1 MSLCEKDKQH
11 GEEQQDSMLF
21 SDIAAQIRHI
31 RMWTTA
37 GCGRLCFF
45 NTLRVT
51 EHLLG
56 QHRAAEWENAG
67 NIGMSHL
74 AEASESAGEILL
86 GRTLSGNQGGWM
98 YSWLWGPPTSQ
109 DKGQAKDE
117 EGHGDSGTH
126 CHPLLMTRKTSRDTN
141 IPFWILCWGF
151 QLYILAVDHCVT
163 SGKLIFYQ
171 PQWRGA
177 QTFVLLLCEGAFS
190 RARG

>member
-1 MSLCEKDKQH
+1 MNIIGSDVVIFLLLVFFLGTSMCVDNMSLCEKDKQH

-21 SDIAAQIRHI
+21 SDIAAQIRLI
-31 RMWTTA
+31 RIWTTA

-98 YSWLWGPPTSQ
+98 YSWL
-109 DKGQAKDE
+109 
-117 EGHGDSGTH
+117 
-126 CHPLLMTRKTSRDTN
+126 
-141 IPFWILCWGF
+141 
-151 QLYILAVDHCVT
+151 
-163 SGKLIFYQ
+163 
-171 PQWRGA
+171 
-177 QTFVLLLCEGAFS
+177 
-190 RARG
+190 